1 MHNPSRNLPD
11 FYLTI
16 EILEQDVEY
25 VQVKG
30 VLIIDLK

>member
-16 EILEQDVEY
+16 EKLEQDAEY
-25 VQVKG
+25 IQVKG
-30 VLIIDLK
+30 VLIVDLE